1 MRKFLSCAML
11 LACCE
16 MSLAVEPPV
25 PLPPETRAI
34 ETAPVASPAV
44 PTPALPSAGSAA
56 TSRLPTVSAAPSQYC
71 PPAVVPFDS
80 GVYYRPE
87 AVIPPANDGLHV
99 RYPYYSYRRPWYP
112 PGPQSLNVTIIW

>member
-1 MRKFLSCAML
+1 MRNPLCCVML
-11 LACCE
+11 FACCQV
-16 MSLAVEPPV
+16 SLAVEPPI
-25 PLPPETRAI
+25 PDPPQERAI
-34 ETAPVASPAV
+34 ETAPIASPPL
-44 PTPALPSAGSAA
+44 PTFTTPSAGSAA
-56 TSRLPTVSAAPSQYC
+56 PRPAPLVTTYPAANC
-71 PPAVVPFDS
+71 PPAVLPYDP